1 MARALAERAGLN
13 EGASRSLMVDHWPS
27 PVHQRRNRKKNKQK
41 QQSKKMQQQQQQQ
54 HKYVIGGNG
63 EGLSPPTS
71 RSVPSL
77 YGNQNSPQPAAHPQ
91 PDKYGLFHSL
101 IDVGARVRVYSYRYD
116 EFYPATIVSYDARRG
131 MHCCQYDD
139 GDKQWHELLRK
150 KFQMLELSHNA
161 PPVSP
166 TEKARSSAS
175 APNGQLSAAHQHH
188 LPAKQPTN
196 SMPYIGQG
204 RGSRESGALETPTA
218 AAQGGPMP
226 LLDLPQ
232 NHHQQQRP
240 SSQSGSRAGP
250 RPGSASSARSS
261 SSRAGSRSGSR
272 GMSRGDAAELLRAS
286 PFLEDPASIVR
297 PSSRGH
303 SRGAGTRRS
312 GGSSGEQ

>member
-1 MARALAERAGLN
+1 
-13 EGASRSLMVDHWPS
+13 
-27 PVHQRRNRKKNKQK
+27 
-41 QQSKKMQQQQQQQ
+41 
-54 HKYVIGGNG
+54 
-63 EGLSPPTS
+63 
-71 RSVPSL
+71 
-77 YGNQNSPQPAAHPQ
+77 
-91 PDKYGLFHSL
+91 
-101 IDVGARVRVYSYRYD
+101 
-116 EFYPATIVSYDARRG
+116 
-131 MHCCQYDD
+131 
-139 GDKQWHELLRK
+139 
-150 KFQMLELSHNA
+150 
-161 PPVSP
+161 
-166 TEKARSSAS
+166 
-175 APNGQLSAAHQHH
+175 
-188 LPAKQPTN
+188 
-196 SMPYIGQG
+196 
-204 RGSRESGALETPTA
+204 
-218 AAQGGPMP
+218 MP